1 MARNKFLKR
10 MAVTAL
16 AASMTFGTVPAVAM
30 NAFAET
36 KVTSDA
42 PSSSDSAATS
52 LYNAVDS
59 AIKSLDRN
67 AEISTTTTGETIAA
81 DLKAALEKA
90 DTSSAFDVKVTVNS
104 TDTAKY
110 VNDSTAPTA
119 PVINA
124 TAKVMKFDKATMG
137 TQPDATKAIATL
149 DNVTFTLDCGKLT
162 DLDYATVEA
171 GYYSDKLKSGSV
183 DKLAYTF
190 ANVDSVSATP
200 IKAKLD
206 ALTDTAK
213 KNTVLGSYFNGVSI
227 GTITT
232 AIQTQPT
239 NDVEG
244 TVAVTIPVTHT
255 TAKTTTAAATDAT
268 VTISGTAY
276 ISRTSAAASTVADAQ
291 KVIESAELTN
301 DKVEATYAYSK
312 NATPIT
318 AINSDLKNTLQ
329 KKLTDAGI
337 TGVTIS
343 NVEIAKDSSNK
354 SATHAA
360 NGSVKVSVTYHAD
373 ADKDSTANDVTSIE
387 TLTIVHGEADIK
399 EEAHATVDTALKALK
414 KTDFQASNATT
425 APSKDDVKKVI
436 TDAVDKALSD
446 KLGGTATIASEL
458 YSEKAYVLSAF
469 DYQPA
474 TTEAS
479 GSVSA
484 TVSLLKA
491 HEATSKSDSTKYD
504 TLDTVSLSSI
514 ATDKLSTKVA
524 TGISLGS
531 DVDTKGAASITPEF
545 TPDGANYGYVKLSW
559 KGNTKLDK
567 AIVNIISAD
576 GKTTT
581 ANISATADGASSD
594 IFEIKAGEKIQV
606 VNGYDS
612 TDESDWKDIEG
623 VLTATLYDAR
633 DNKLGTDSVNVS
645 LSHLYKDVTDSK
657 AFYFDPVYTL
667 TKNKVVNGTSAS
679 TYSPEKNVT
688 RGDFITLLYRA
699 AKAVNQVQGPVKAE
713 DASDKF
719 TDVSSKDY
727 YAEAVAWAV
736 ENKITSGTSDSTFS
750 PAATITRADA
760 VTLLARFAGA
770 NVTTGDDYEIH
781 QFDDVKSGTYYAQ
794 AVEWAYYYN
803 ITAGKTSR
811 VFAPND
817 KVTRGQAAAF
827 IERYFQF

>member
-30 NAFAET
+30 NVFAET

-42 PSSSDSAATS
+42 PSSSDTAAAS
-52 LYNAVDS
+52 LYSEVDAAV
-59 AIKSLDRN
+59 KKLDKN
-67 AEISTTTTGETIAA
+67 AEISTATTGDTIAA
-81 DLKAALEKA
+81 DLKDALEKA
-90 DTSSAFDVKVTVNS
+90 DANSAFDVNVTVNS

-110 VNDSTAPTA
+110 VNTSTAPTA

-124 TAKVMKFDKATMG
+124 TAKIMKFDKATEG
-137 TQPDATKAIATL
+137 TQQDATKAIATL

-183 DKLAYTF
+183 DQLAYTF
-190 ANVDSVSATP
+190 ANVASVSSTP

-206 ALTDTAK
+206 ALTDAT
-213 KNTVLGSYFNGVSI
+213 KNNTLLASYFKDVSF

-239 NDVEG
+239 DDVEG

-255 TAKTTTAAATDAT
+255 TAKTDKTAATDAT

-276 ISRTSAAASTVADAQ
+276 ISRTSAAASTVAEAQ

-318 AINSDLKNTLQ
+318 AINSGLKNTLQ
-329 KKLTDAGI
+329 TKLADAGI

-343 NVEIAKDSSNK
+343 KVKIAKDSSNK
-354 SATHAA
+354 SATHAT

-373 ADKDSTANDVTSIE
+373 ADKSTANDVTSIE
-387 TLTIVHGEADIK
+387 TLTIVHGEKDIK
-399 EEAHATVDTALKALK
+399 EEAHAAVETALKALK
-414 KTDFQASNATT
+414 KTNFQAKDATT

-436 TDAVDKALSD
+436 TDAVDKALAD

-469 DYQPA
+469 DYKPA
-474 TTEAS
+474 TTEAA

-491 HEATSKSDSTKYD
+491 YEATSKSDSKKYD

-514 ATDKLSTKVA
+514 TIDKLSTKVA

-760 VTLLARFAGA
+760 VTFLARFAGV
-770 NVTTGDDYEIH
+770 NVTTGDDYAIRR
-781 QFDDVKSGTYYAQ
+781 FDDVKSGSYYAE
-794 AVEWAYYYN
+794 AVEWASWHG
-803 ITAGKTSR
+803 ITAGKTSNT
-811 VFAPND
+811 FAPND

-827 IERYFQF
+827 IERNFDF

>member
-30 NAFAET
+30 NVFAET

-42 PSSSDSAATS
+42 PSSSDTAATS
-52 LYNAVDS
+52 LYKAVES
-59 AIKSLDRN
+59 AITSLDKN
-67 AEISTTTTGETIAA
+67 TDISTATTGETIAA
-81 DLKAALEKA
+81 DLKAALEKNDA
-90 DTSSAFDVKVTVNS
+90 GSAFDVQVTVNS

-110 VNDSTAPTA
+110 VNKSTAPTA

-124 TAKVMKFDKATMG
+124 TAKIMKFDKATVG

-171 GYYSDKLKSGSV
+171 GYYSDELKSGSV
-183 DKLAYTF
+183 DKFAYTF
-190 ANVDSVSATP
+190 ANADSVSATP

-206 ALTDTAK
+206 ALTTVAK
-213 KNTVLGSYFNGVSI
+213 NNNTLARYFDGVSF

-255 TAKTTTAAATDAT
+255 TAKTEKTAATDAT

-276 ISRTSAAASTVADAQ
+276 ISRTSAAASTVAEAQ

-301 DKVEATYAYSK
+301 DQVEATYAYSK
-312 NATPIT
+312 DAKAIT
-318 AINSDLKNTLQ
+318 KISSTLKGTLQ
-329 KKLTDAGI
+329 KKLDDAGI

-343 NVEIAKDSSNK
+343 DVTIAKDSSNK

-360 NGSVKVSVTYHAD
+360 NGSVKVSVTYHAG
-373 ADKDSTANDVTSIE
+373 ADKSTANDVTSIE
-387 TLTIVHGEADIK
+387 TLTIVHGDADIK
-399 EEAHATVDTALKALK
+399 VEANNAVYTALKALK
-414 KTDFQASNATT
+414 KTDFQAKDATT

-436 TDAVDKALSD
+436 TDAVDKALAD

-469 DYQPA
+469 DYKPA
-474 TTEAS
+474 TTEAA

-491 HEATSKSDSTKYD
+491 HEAESKSDSTKYD
-504 TLDTVSLSSI
+504 ELDTVSLHSI
-514 ATDKLSTKVA
+514 TIDKLSTKVA

-567 AIVNIISAD
+567 AVVNIVSAD
-576 GKTTT
+576 GKTT
-581 ANISATADGASSD
+581 ANISATADGASSK
-594 IFEIKAGEKIQV
+594 IFKIKAGEKIQV

-612 TDESDWKDIEG
+612 SDETDWKDIEG
-623 VLTATLYDAR
+623 VLTVTLYDAR

-657 AFYFDPVYTL
+657 AFYFEPVYIL
-667 TKNKVVNGTSAS
+667 TKKKVVNGTSAS

-699 AKAVNQVQGPVKAE
+699 AKAKNEVEGTVKAE

-760 VTLLARFAGA
+760 VTFLARFKGV
-770 NVTTGDDYEIH
+770 NDTTGDDYAIRR
-781 QFDDVKSGTYYAQ
+781 FDDVKSGSYYAQ
-794 AVEWAYYYN
+794 AVEWASWYG
-803 ITAGKTSR
+803 ITEGKTSNT
-811 VFAPND
+811 FAPND

-827 IERYFQF
+827 IERYFNFD

>member
-30 NAFAET
+30 NVFAEN

-42 PSSSDSAATS
+42 PSSSDTVATS
-52 LYNAVDS
+52 LYKAVES
-59 AIKSLDRN
+59 AITSLDKN
-67 AEISTTTTGETIAA
+67 TDISTATTGETIAA
-81 DLKAALEKA
+81 DLKAALEKNDA
-90 DTSSAFDVKVTVNS
+90 GSAFDVQVTVNS

-110 VNDSTAPTA
+110 VNKSTAPTA

-124 TAKVMKFDKATMG
+124 TAKIMKFDKATAG

-171 GYYSDKLKSGSV
+171 GYYSDELKSGSV
-183 DKLAYTF
+183 DKIAYTF
-190 ANVDSVSATP
+190 ANADSVSATP

-206 ALTDTAK
+206 ALTDAT
-213 KNTVLGSYFNGVSI
+213 KNNSYLASYFKGVSF

-255 TAKTTTAAATDAT
+255 TAKTEKTAATDAT

-276 ISRTSAAASTVADAQ
+276 ISRTSAAASTVAEAQ

-301 DKVEATYAYSK
+301 DQVEDTYAYSK
-312 NATPIT
+312 DAKAIT
-318 AINSDLKNTLQ
+318 KINSELKKTLQ
-329 KKLTDAGI
+329 TKLDDAGI
-337 TGVTIS
+337 TGITIS
-343 NVEIAKDSSNK
+343 DVTIAKDSSNK

-360 NGSVKVSVTYHAD
+360 NGSVKVSVTYHAN
-373 ADKDSTANDVTSIE
+373 ADKSTANDVTSIE
-387 TLTIVHGEADIK
+387 TLTIVHGDADIK
-399 EEAHATVDTALKALK
+399 VEANNAVNTALKALK
-414 KTDFQASNATT
+414 KTDFQAKDATT

-436 TDAVDKALSD
+436 TDAVDKALAD

-469 DYQPA
+469 DYKPA
-474 TTEAS
+474 TTEAE

-484 TVSLLKA
+484 TVDLLKA
-491 HEATSKSDSTKYD
+491 HEAESKSDSTKYD
-504 TLDTVSLSSI
+504 ILDTVSLHSI
-514 ATDKLSTKVA
+514 AIDKLSTKVA

-567 AIVNIISAD
+567 ATVNIVSAD

-581 ANISATADGASSD
+581 NISATADGASSD

-606 VNGYDS
+606 VNGYDGA
-612 TDESDWKDIEG
+612 DETDWKDIEG

-667 TKNKVVNGTSAS
+667 TKKKVVNGTSAS

-699 AKAVNQVQGPVKAE
+699 AKADNEVQETVKAE

-760 VTLLARFAGA
+760 VTLLARFAG
-770 NVTTGDDYEIH
+770 VDGTTGDDYAIH
-781 QFDDVKSGTYYAQ
+781 LFDDVKSGSYYAQ
-794 AVEWAYYYN
+794 AVEWASWN
-803 ITAGKTSR
+803 GITAGKTSNT
-811 VFAPND
+811 FAPND

-827 IERYFQF
+827 IERYFDFD